1 MTDGKGPDSPSAC
14 FYMETVLLLTEPVL
28 LTDIYIIFM
37 LFRSNYGSVKISEYL
52 AGFQIKAGGG
62 KMEIYLIQHAESK
75 SKEEDPERPLTDKG
89 RNDTEKVASYARNHA
104 DIDIK
109 IIFHSGKLRAIQT
122 AEILA
127 KFINPSEGFRESD
140 GLEPMADPDIWAERI
155 STSKGNIML
164 VGHLPHLGKLAGV
177 LLNADESKNVV
188 NFQNSG
194 MVKLVQAEDGIWMM
208 YWMIV
213 PSIV

>member
-1 MTDGKGPDSPSAC
+1 
-14 FYMETVLLLTEPVL
+14 
-28 LTDIYIIFM
+28 
-37 LFRSNYGSVKISEYL
+37 
-52 AGFQIKAGGG
+52 
-62 KMEIYLIQHAESK
+62 MEIYLIQHGESQ

-89 RNDTEKVASYARNHA
+89 RSDTERVAAYARNHA

-122 AEILA
+122 AEIIA
-127 KFINPSEGFRESD
+127 KYMNPSEGIRESD

-164 VGHLPHLGKLAGV
+164 VGHLPHLGKLVGV

-194 MVKLVQAEDGIWMM
+194 IIKLIRPEGGAWMLD
-208 YWMIV
+208 WIIV

>member
-1 MTDGKGPDSPSAC
+1 
-14 FYMETVLLLTEPVL
+14 
-28 LTDIYIIFM
+28 
-37 LFRSNYGSVKISEYL
+37 
-52 AGFQIKAGGG
+52 
-62 KMEIYLIQHAESK
+62 MEIYLMQHAESK
-75 SKEEDPERPLTDKG
+75 SKDEDPERPLTDKG
-89 RNDTEKVASYARNHA
+89 RGDTERVAAYGRNHT

-127 KFINPSEGFRESD
+127 GYLSPAQGVRESD

-164 VGHLPHLGKLAGV
+164 VGHLPHLGNLAGV
-177 LLNADESKNVV
+177 LLSADESKNVV

-194 MVKLVQAEDGIWMM
+194 IVKLARAEECDWMID
-208 YWMIV
+208 WIIV